1 MCEKM
6 ELFASYIATWCKG
19 LIQLFQIGKNILLNI
34 IFLYSNSV
42 LLAKSS
48 LEMQNIPDN
57 YIQYLTLLVSS
68 VTKYNS
74 K

>member
-6 ELFASYIATWCKG
+6 ELFASYIVTWCKG